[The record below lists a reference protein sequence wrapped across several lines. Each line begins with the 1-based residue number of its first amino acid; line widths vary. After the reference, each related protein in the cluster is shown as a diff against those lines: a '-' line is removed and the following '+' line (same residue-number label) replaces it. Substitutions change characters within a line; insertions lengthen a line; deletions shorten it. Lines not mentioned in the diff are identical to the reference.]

1 MKNKELCVF
10 KPPQQVANLYYLRG
24 QYFPSLGVKQNS
36 DLPLKVVLNMDKK
49 VKWSFVGRMRASNE
63 KAYEPFTEEGAV
75 SGMGS

>member
-1 MKNKELCVF
+1 MCVF
-10 KPPQQVANLYYLRG
+10 KPLQLVENLYLRR

-49 VKWSFVGRMRASNE
+49 VKWSFGGRMRASNE
-63 KAYEPFTEEGAV
+63 KVYEPFTEEGAV